1 MKRGQQIMS
10 GTEKLQFDHD
20 QFDLYE
26 ILPKFHGKALSSSG
40 DIKIFLSREADVH
53 VHSPSFM
60 DEVLREE
67 RQLMK

>member
-40 DIKIFLSREADVH
+40 DIKIFCPGKQMYMYTLPH
-53 VHSPSFM
+53 
-60 DEVLREE
+60 LRT
-67 RQLMK
+67 KY